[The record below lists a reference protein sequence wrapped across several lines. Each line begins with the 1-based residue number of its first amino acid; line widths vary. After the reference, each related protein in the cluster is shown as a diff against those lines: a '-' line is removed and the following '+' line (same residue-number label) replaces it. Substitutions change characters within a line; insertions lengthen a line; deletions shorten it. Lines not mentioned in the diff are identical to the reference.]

1 MDLEIWCESLLF
13 ICDRYLSYCQS
24 AYSWICV
31 APLLKTVMRHSSRD
45 RSVCAVH
52 GSEIFFFFMKNV
64 GLKFININA
73 LIRRKTNITFR
84 LSNQIKQKKRLFLSS
99 TDLLCLRSKAWLF
112 LELVQHHYPSI
123 LSVLQLFHFE
133 PHCEIP
139 ATEVSVC
146 CVAPFDWWFQV
157 IYGANLHLGGLEI
170 CMFSSDLHLAFQ
182 THFSTQVE
190 QCFILLGCALK
201 SLQCNHNSTIWST

>member
-1 MDLEIWCESLLF
+1 MWESSVHLWSISQLLSKC
-13 ICDRYLSYCQS
+13 IQLNLCSSTTKNSHETQLTRSQ
-24 AYSWICV
+24 CV
-31 APLLKTVMRHSSRD
+31 RCPWFWN
-45 RSVCAVH
+45 
-52 GSEIFFFFMKNV
+52 FFFLMKNV

-146 CVAPFDWWFQV
+146 CVAPFHWWFQV
-157 IYGANLHLGGLEI
+157 IYGANWHLGGLEI

-190 QCFILLGCALK
+190 QFFILLGCALK
-201 SLQCNHNSTIWST
+201 SLQCNHDSTIWST

>member
-1 MDLEIWCESLLF
+1 MWESSVHLWSISQLLSKC
-13 ICDRYLSYCQS
+13 IQLNLCSSTTKNSRETQLTRSQ
-24 AYSWICV
+24 CV
-31 APLLKTVMRHSSRD
+31 RCPWFWNL
-45 RSVCAVH
+45 
-52 GSEIFFFFMKNV
+52 FFFMKNV

-84 LSNQIKQKKRLFLSS
+84 LSNQIKQKKWLFLSS

-123 LSVLQLFHFE
+123 LSVLQIFHFE

-170 CMFSSDLHLAFQ
+170 CMFSSDLHLAFR
-182 THFSTQVE
+182 THSHKLNNVSF
-190 QCFILLGCALK
+190 F
-201 SLQCNHNSTIWST
+201 